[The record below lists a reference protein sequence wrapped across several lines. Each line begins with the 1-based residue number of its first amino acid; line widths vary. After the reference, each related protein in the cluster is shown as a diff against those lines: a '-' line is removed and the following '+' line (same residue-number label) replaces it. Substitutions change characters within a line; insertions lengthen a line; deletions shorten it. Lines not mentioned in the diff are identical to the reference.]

1 MVTHDSKVSARCGRI
16 LYLLD
21 GRIVG
26 ELSLNS
32 QVEKKEREEAVMR
45 WLEEKGW

>member
-1 MVTHDSKVSARCGRI
+1 MVTHDSKVAARCGRI

-21 GRIVG
+21 EIIEG

-32 QVEKKEREEAVMR
+32 QGEKKEREEAVTK
-45 WLEEKGW
+45 WLAEKGW